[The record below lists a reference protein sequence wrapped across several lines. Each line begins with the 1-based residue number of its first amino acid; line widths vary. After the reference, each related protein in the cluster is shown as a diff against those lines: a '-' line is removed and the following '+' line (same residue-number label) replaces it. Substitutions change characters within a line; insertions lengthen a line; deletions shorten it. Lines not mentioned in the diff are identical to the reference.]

1 MTRDEA
7 TRRLHRRHVEKKS
20 WPVTRNDPKA
30 GPDGYIH
37 YCAADHEPWPCLVH
51 VALTTTDHPDVRAGL
66 ERERALVEALQALMD
81 TSPTLFQP
89 EIWDDCLAA
98 LAASRAALSAT
109 SEPKEVSP

>member
-51 VALTTTDHPDVRAGL
+51 VALTMTDHPDVRAGL
-66 ERERALVEALQALMD
+66 MVLVGAAESVIRHGNVRPFAEMARADLQTAVEQA
-81 TSPTLFQP
+81 
-89 EIWDDCLAA
+89 
-98 LAASRAALSAT
+98 RAALSAT
-109 SEPKEVSP
+109 SEPT